1 MFYTVPVSYG
11 TGYGSLTTEQDT
23 HQYAKQLTGSAKNQG
38 FLSEGFSR
46 SLTLLAAERLRS
58 SSKAA

>member
-23 HQYAKQLTGSAKNQG
+23 HQYAKQL
-38 FLSEGFSR
+38 R
-46 SLTLLAAERLRS
+46 AAQRIRVFFRKVS
-58 SSKAA
+58 PGV